1 MGGHF
6 SQPLP
11 KHLHQSPFV
20 NNGNINAQ
28 KCLDLGI
35 IILVMPKVIPVLL
48 PRISRLLEGF
58 GEHLKLARLRRKYSA
73 DSVAQRAGI
82 SRRTLSKVERGDP
95 GVALGVYAR
104 VMQVLRL
111 EDDLSRLAI
120 DDVLGRK
127 LQDAGI
133 TPKRRAPKKES
144 PTSDSAGLPGSEAR
158 KA

>member
-1 MGGHF
+1 MGGQSSSPGT
-6 SQPLP
+6 SQILAY
-11 KHLHQSPFV
+11 
-20 NNGNINAQ
+20 NGNINAQ
-28 KCLDLGI
+28 LDVYLGI

-48 PRISRLLEGF
+48 PRVSRLLEGF

-73 DSVAQRAGI
+73 DSVAQRASI

-144 PTSDSAGLPGSEAR
+144 PTADSARLPGSEAR